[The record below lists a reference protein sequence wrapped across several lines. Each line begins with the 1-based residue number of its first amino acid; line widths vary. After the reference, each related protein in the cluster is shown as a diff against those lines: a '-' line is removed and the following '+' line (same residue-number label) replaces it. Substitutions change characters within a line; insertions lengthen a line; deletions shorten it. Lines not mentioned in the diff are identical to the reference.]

1 MAYAKQMVAKSI
13 YPNGESAPSAATPA
27 PVPAATAVEEA
38 EGYKLFLSSGN
49 ATGYKG
55 VYKQTNGKFIA
66 QYTDTALNKLMYI
79 GIYDT
84 AVNASGIRKANGG

>member
-1 MAYAKQMVAKSI
+1 MK
-13 YPNGESAPSAATPA
+13 
-27 PVPAATAVEEA
+27 EA
-38 EGYKLFLSSGN
+38 DGYKLFLSSGN

-84 AVNASGIRKANGG
+84 AVEAAVAYAKQMAAKSIYPNGGVAPSAATPAPVLQQ